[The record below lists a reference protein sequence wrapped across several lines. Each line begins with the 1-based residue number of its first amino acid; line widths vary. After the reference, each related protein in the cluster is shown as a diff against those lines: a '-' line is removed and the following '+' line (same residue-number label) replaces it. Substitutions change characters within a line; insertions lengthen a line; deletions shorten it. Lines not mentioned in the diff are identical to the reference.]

1 MLPVSWPTSL
11 SAFVLEIPVL
21 ARLVEV
27 AVPSNPRRTAC
38 AAVACPVTVL
48 VVVVVVGAGNRPPSC
63 ARLAEGHANRPAS
76 IRATAADAEHR
87 WFIRFISTSFF
98 EYGSDRPLNAL
109 LNRRLPCK
117 SSESCDQTN

>member
-38 AAVACPVTVL
+38 AAVAFPVTVL

-63 ARLAEGHANRPAS
+63 ARLAEGHARRPAS

-87 WFIRFISTSFF
+87 WST
-98 EYGSDRPLNAL
+98 RLIATPLSTCAAA
-109 LNRRLPCK
+109 
-117 SSESCDQTN
+117 